1 MLIFKSSTEL
11 YERKGQRVPRSCG
24 SSCLGNALAVP
35 RRYQPLGWNI
45 TLLRHLLDCVALVG
59 CLDGAEP
66 YRLGDSATRLPGTA
80 CRRAIGGP
88 SFVVFVAQLEPTAV
102 AKFPEAAVAK
112 FTSEPEAA
120 VAEFPEA
127 AVAKSAAVEP
137 EDTGSGSEAN
147 AVTAKVS
154 SAEATSAKVRPA
166 KAAPAEA
173 ASAVTEATSTA
184 KGRRT

>member
-1 MLIFKSSTEL
+1 VPSNLAL
-11 YERKGQRVPRSCG
+11 AAARKGSPAPRVG
-24 SSCLGNALAVP
+24 
-35 RRYQPLGWNI
+35 
-45 TLLRHLLDCVALVG
+45 
-59 CLDGAEP
+59 EP
-66 YRLGDSATRLPGTA
+66 V
-80 CRRAIGGP
+80 GGP
-88 SFVVFVAQLEPTAV
+88 SFIVFVAQLEPTAV
-102 AKFPEAAVAK
+102 VKFPEAAVAK

>member
-1 MLIFKSSTEL
+1 MSDRRRTAINLLACVLNSLATLSMASRSSVASMVPIHL
-11 YERKGQRVPRSCG
+11 GLGQRAKG
-24 SSCLGNALAVP
+24 
-35 RRYQPLGWNI
+35 
-45 TLLRHLLDCVALVG
+45 
-59 CLDGAEP
+59 
-66 YRLGDSATRLPGTA
+66 LPATA

>member
-1 MLIFKSSTEL
+1 LGFLIPSHRDQLRGVLFEF
-11 YERKGQRVPRSCG
+11 
-24 SSCLGNALAVP
+24 LGRFLDSGAVVG
-35 RRYQPLGWNI
+35 R
-45 TLLRHLLDCVALVG
+45 LDF
-59 CLDGAEP
+59 AEP
-66 YRLGDSATRLPGTA
+66 FRLGDSATRLPGTA

>member
-1 MLIFKSSTEL
+1 MF
-11 YERKGQRVPRSCG
+11 
-24 SSCLGNALAVP
+24 A
-35 RRYQPLGWNI
+35 
-45 TLLRHLLDCVALVG
+45 
-59 CLDGAEP
+59 
-66 YRLGDSATRLPGTA
+66 
-80 CRRAIGGP
+80 
-88 SFVVFVAQLEPTAV
+88 AQLEPTAV

-173 ASAVTEATSTA
+173 ASAVTEATSA
-184 KGRRT
+184 KGRRTQRRAGCGDRRGDQSNDYLAHHGAYSIC